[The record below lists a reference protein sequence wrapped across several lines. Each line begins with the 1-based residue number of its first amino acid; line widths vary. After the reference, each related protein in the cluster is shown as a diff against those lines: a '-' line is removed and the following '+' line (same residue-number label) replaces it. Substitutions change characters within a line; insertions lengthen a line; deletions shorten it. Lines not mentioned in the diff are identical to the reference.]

1 MGGYPPRESK
11 RQRSG
16 FNPIETHMH
25 NICILNACNMYIN
38 LYTERSSVAI
48 KPLTIWRKPSHE
60 TTRYNKKPTR

>member
-1 MGGYPPRESK
+1 
-11 RQRSG
+11 
-16 FNPIETHMH
+16 
-25 NICILNACNMYIN
+25 MYIN